1 MPSILEKLRIL
12 GEAAKYDLCASTAS
26 PRVHTQ
32 GSIGKAV
39 STGICHSF
47 LPDGRCI
54 SLLKVLITN
63 QCIHDCAYCIN
74 STKNR
79 KHFKHSVT
87 SFEPEEL
94 AKLTIGFYIRNYIE
108 ALK

>member
-1 MPSILEKLRIL
+1 MPSVLEKLRIL

-26 PRVHTQ
+26 PRAHTP

-39 STGICHSF
+39 STGVCHSF

-54 SLLKVLITN
+54 SLLKVLVTN

-74 STKNR
+74 SSKNKGR
-79 KHFKHSVT
+79 LSNA
-87 SFEPEEL
+87 E
-94 AKLTIGFYIRNYIE
+94 GN
-108 ALK
+108 LKP